1 MAAERP
7 RLAKDRN
14 KYVFYPKISVVPIG
28 STPMVFNRPHSITAE
43 VEIPAD
49 GAEGVLLAQGGIA
62 GGYVL
67 YVKDKKLH
75 YIHNYLGLEQYK
87 VSSNTDV
94 PEGQV
99 KLRYEFEPTGK
110 PEPRKG
116 KGTPGRAQLYI
127 NEKLVGNVEFPITVP
142 ILFGIE
148 GLSCGYDFGE
158 AVTDEYHAPFTF
170 TGKIHKV
177 TVDLSG
183 DLIKDDEA
191 TMRRLISQQ

>member
-1 MAAERP
+1 MQLRIIQYYGSFKISFQQVQIQHFLVDQQAVQSSCITKY
-7 RLAKDRN
+7 RLEFQIPECFGDRN
-14 KYVFYPKISVVPIG
+14 KFTDQYILPGIDQ
-28 STPMVFNRPHSITAE
+28 
-43 VEIPAD
+43 VE
-49 GAEGVLLAQGGIA
+49 
-62 GGYVL
+62 
-67 YVKDKKLH
+67 
-75 YIHNYLGLEQYK
+75 
-87 VSSNTDV
+87 

-116 KGTPGRAQLYI
+116 KGAPGRAQLYI
-127 NEKLVGNVEFPITVP
+127 NEKLVGNVEFPTTVP
-142 ILFGIE
+142 LLFGIE

-158 AVTDEYHAPFTF
+158 AVTHEYHAPFTF

-183 DLIKDDEA
+183 DLIQDDEA